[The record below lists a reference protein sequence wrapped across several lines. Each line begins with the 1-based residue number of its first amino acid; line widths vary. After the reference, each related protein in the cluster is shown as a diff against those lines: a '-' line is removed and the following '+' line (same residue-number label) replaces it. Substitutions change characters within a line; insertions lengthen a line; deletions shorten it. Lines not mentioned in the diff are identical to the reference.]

1 MINFNYEQFKNVIV
15 NLLTEIREKIKISE
29 DDIKTIFFIL
39 DTDKSG
45 SITVS
50 NIKELKNLHSI
61 SLKLKEFYKSRINKN
76 MVKVLVFLYRTL
88 YSN

>member
-1 MINFNYEQFKNVIV
+1 VINFNYEQFKNVIV